1 MPKSYPKRPRD
12 TAELAKFVVEIA
24 TGERPDDRPVE
35 QSERA
40 VKGGV
45 ARAQKLSKTKRTA
58 IARKAAR
65 KRWSKG

>member
-1 MPKSYPKRPRD
+1 MPKSYPRRPKD
-12 TAELAKFVVEIA
+12 SADLARLVVEIA
-24 TGERPDDRPVE
+24 TGQRENDKPVE
-35 QSERA
+35 QSESA
-40 VKGGV
+40 VKGGI